1 MTTVERIALLLQ
13 NINEGATIDY
23 TLNGSISWYI
33 LNYSD
38 FKLSNIE
45 KCKFRITRTYVK
57 IDNTRAFELLRL
69 GESDKL
75 KTETSDIR
83 YYGWNRFSSASL
95 NLLADD
101 SDIDLY
107 EEIIIENPEIF

>member
-1 MTTVERIALLLQ
+1 MTTIERIAILLQ
-13 NINEGATIDY
+13 NINEGSLIDY
-23 TLNGSISWYI
+23 TLNGSIGWYS

-45 KCKFRITRTYVK
+45 TCKFRITHTYVK
-57 IDNTRAFELLRL
+57 IDNSRAFELLRQN
-69 GESDKL
+69 ESYKL
-75 KTETSDIR
+75 KTETKDIR

-95 NLLADD
+95 SLLADN
-101 SDIDLY
+101 SDIHLY